1 MEVSKDNFYIISR
14 ATESKIKTVF
24 TPALNGRGYEIA
36 LVGLS
41 TYYSYPNVDER
52 SNGVDIIDDKG
63 TKHEIRL
70 PTGCYELREINAMVL
85 KLMKWTEKDA
95 VVTIKENNIT
105 LRTSLLIKKEK
116 WSVKFPNGLGSILGF
131 TAKEYHFQKDVDG
144 IPLPHISEKITNILS
159 VNSILV
165 HCDIISGSM
174 MDGVVKPVIFN
185 YSPNVPVGNKIVA
198 EPVHPIYLP
207 VSKDVINELNIWVT
221 DQSNNLLNL
230 QGEKIVITFH
240 MRER

>member
-1 MEVSKDNFYIISR
+1 
-14 ATESKIKTVF
+14 
-24 TPALNGRGYEIA
+24 
-36 LVGLS
+36 
-41 TYYSYPNVDER
+41 
-52 SNGVDIIDDKG
+52 
-63 TKHEIRL
+63 
-70 PTGCYELREINAMVL
+70 MVL

-105 LRTSLLIKKEK
+105 LRTSLLIKKDK
-116 WSVKFPNGLGSILGF
+116 WIVKFPNGLGSILGF
-131 TAKEYHFQKDVDG
+131 TAKEYHYQENDDG
-144 IPLPHISEKITNILS
+144 PFPHISEKITNILS

-174 MDGVVKPVIFN
+174 MDGVVRPVIFN

-207 VSKDVINELNIWVT
+207 VSKDVINEPNIWVT